1 MSSQLYPARPVRRD
15 SRMRVWLDRLF
26 QIVLILGLGV
36 LIGQQYM
43 HPDKR
48 VIQAAA
54 AAIVVGVAW
63 RLDMVSAIGVLI
75 LMLPFPRGT
84 TFGNTN
90 LAFILMLLVIYLL
103 RLSQREVPRPEK
115 SPTDGPILAFLMIV
129 IVSFYNVSNMRDL
142 GFALQQFQLFVG
154 TLLLFFLV
162 QQNIRS
168 VKDLQRMH
176 LFHSVVILLL
186 GLIAIWELNHPGG
199 KLVPGWIEFTAT
211 VSEDFSMKNL
221 RVGVTFF
228 DYELLADFCG
238 LNLLFL
244 TFLFLRAQSLSR
256 KVVYGFLLALTLFV
270 LFSTVT
276 RGPLVSL
283 SVALAYVLWQMRR
296 RLQLVP
302 LTITACVI
310 GAAFFAMNFYVAN
323 YTHSGDLFARMEHT
337 EMVGWMPDSR
347 AGAWTDAW
355 TRAWEHP
362 LIGHGPYYSAERG
375 GQKFWYW
382 PHNLYLYVANNV
394 GFIGLGIFLVLLATF
409 WKITKSKVTDLR
421 DPDYVEAYLFIARA
435 QLVFFLVDQIKI
447 EYWRNPTYQF
457 QVWLMF
463 AFWVAAAR
471 LAEGQRKALVP
482 SPAHA

>member
-1 MSSQLYPARPVRRD
+1 MSSQLYPARPLPRV
-15 SRMRVWLDRLF
+15 SPMRIWLDRLF
-26 QIVLILGLGV
+26 QILFVVGLGV

-43 HPDKR
+43 NPDKR

-90 LAFILMLLVIYLL
+90 LAFILILLVIYLL
-103 RLSQREVPRPEK
+103 RLSQREVPRPER
-115 SPTDGPILAFLMIV
+115 SPTDGPVLAFLLMV
-129 IVSFYNVSNMRDL
+129 IVSFYNIPNMQYL
-142 GFALQQFQLFVG
+142 WFALQQFQLFIG

-162 QQNIRS
+162 QQNVRS

-176 LFHSVVILLL
+176 FFHTLVVLIL
-186 GLIAIWELNHPGG
+186 GLIAIWELSHPGG

-211 VSEDFSMKNL
+211 MGENFNTKNL
-221 RVGVTFF
+221 RIGVTFF
-228 DYELLADFCG
+228 DFELLADFCG

-244 TFLFLRAQSLSR
+244 TFLFLRAQSVSR
-256 KVVYGFLLALTLFV
+256 KVIYAFLLGLTLFV
-270 LFSTVT
+270 MFSTVT
-276 RGPLVSL
+276 RGPIVSL
-283 SVALAYVLWQMRR
+283 TVALAYLSWQMRR
-296 RLQLVP
+296 QIRIVP
-302 LTITACVI
+302 FTITICIIV
-310 GAAFFAMNFYVAN
+310 AAFFAMNYYVAN
-323 YTHSGDLFARMEHT
+323 FTHSGNLFERVGHT

-362 LIGHGPYYSAERG
+362 LIGHGPFYSAERG

-394 GFIGLGIFLVLLATF
+394 GFIGLGIFFIMLASF
-409 WKITKSKVTDLR
+409 WRITKSKVNDLR
-421 DPDYVEAYLFIARA
+421 SPDYVESYLFVARA
-435 QLVFFLVDQIKI
+435 QLVFFLVDQFKI

-471 LAEGQRKALVP
+471 LADQQRRLST
-482 SPAHA
+482 SPAVHA